1 MKRNLIAE
9 LSVLQLVRH
18 QRILPDGWP
27 RNLESAVI
35 ALLPG
40 ILRRRLPAVDLGET
54 PYGTAAEP
62 EKGVQGMKVTRS
74 LALEEP
80 LRLKWGPSP
89 KKTSWHLLGQQQ
101 VQGEQLFRSALR
113 GARKPVAV

>member
-1 MKRNLIAE
+1 M
-9 LSVLQLVRH
+9 LQLVRH

-27 RNLESAVI
+27 RNLERAVI

-40 ILRRRLPAVDLGET
+40 LLGRRLTDLGET
-54 PYGTAAEP
+54 PYVTAAEP
-62 EKGVQGMKVTRS
+62 EKGVQGMEVTRS

-89 KKTSWHLLGQQQ
+89 
-101 VQGEQLFRSALR
+101 
-113 GARKPVAV
+113 

>member
-18 QRILPDGWP
+18 QRIQPDGWP
-27 RNLESAVI
+27 SNLGSAII

-40 ILRRRLPAVDLGET
+40 LLGRRLTAIDLGEIA
-54 PYGTAAEP
+54 YVTAAES
-62 EKGVQGMKVTRS
+62 EGVQGMEVTQS

-80 LRLKWGPSP
+80 LRLKWRPSP

-101 VQGEQLFRSALR
+101 VQGEQLFQSALR

>member
-1 MKRNLIAE
+1 MQHSRARE
-9 LSVLQLVRH
+9 
-18 QRILPDGWP
+18 
-27 RNLESAVI
+27 
-35 ALLPG
+35 
-40 ILRRRLPAVDLGET
+40 
-54 PYGTAAEP
+54 GT
-62 EKGVQGMKVTRS
+62 QGTEVTQS

-89 KKTSWHLLGQQQ
+89 KTKSWHLPGQQQ

>member
-1 MKRNLIAE
+1 MYTHTYMHILTLSCTKRNLIAE

-27 RNLESAVI
+27 RNLESSVI

-40 ILRRRLPAVDLGET
+40 LLGRRLTAIDLGET
-54 PYGTAAEP
+54 PYVTAAEP
-62 EKGVQGMKVTRS
+62 EKGVQGMEVTRS

-89 KKTSWHLLGQQQ
+89 
-101 VQGEQLFRSALR
+101 
-113 GARKPVAV
+113 

>member
-1 MKRNLIAE
+1 ME
-9 LSVLQLVRH
+9 
-18 QRILPDGWP
+18 
-27 RNLESAVI
+27 
-35 ALLPG
+35 
-40 ILRRRLPAVDLGET
+40 
-54 PYGTAAEP
+54 
-62 EKGVQGMKVTRS
+62 VTQS

-101 VQGEQLFRSALR
+101 VQGKQLFQSALR

>member
-1 MKRNLIAE
+1 M
-9 LSVLQLVRH
+9 LQLVRH

-27 RNLESAVI
+27 RNLERAVI

-40 ILRRRLPAVDLGET
+40 LLGRRLTDLGET
-54 PYGTAAEP
+54 PYVTATEP
-62 EKGVQGMKVTRS
+62 EKGVQGMEVTRS

-89 KKTSWHLLGQQQ
+89 
-101 VQGEQLFRSALR
+101 
-113 GARKPVAV
+113 